1 MIEGSVFDNLL
12 DKVILLEYCVGNN
25 QSYMQITLDTHH
37 FIKFLEEKKHFT
49 HEQAET
55 LVEAAVEY
63 TNTVGKGLATK
74 QDIMALKHDIT
85 VVKKDLIIWFGSFM
99 VTCTGILIAVL
110 PLVIKA

>member
-1 MIEGSVFDNLL
+1 
-12 DKVILLEYCVGNN
+12 
-25 QSYMQITLDTHH
+25 MQITLDTHH

-74 QDIMALKHDIT
+74 QDIDLLKQDIILQ
-85 VVKKDLIIWFGSFM
+85 KKDIIIWLGGIV
-99 VTCTGILIAVL
+99 VTSAVACTGILIAVL

>member
-1 MIEGSVFDNLL
+1 
-12 DKVILLEYCVGNN
+12 
-25 QSYMQITLDTHH
+25 MQITLDTHR

-74 QDIMALKHDIT
+74 QDIILQ
-85 VVKKDLIIWFGSFM
+85 KKDIIIWLGGFM

-110 PLVIKA
+110 PLVIKAWKEVLEI

>member
-1 MIEGSVFDNLL
+1 
-12 DKVILLEYCVGNN
+12 
-25 QSYMQITLDTHH
+25 MQITLDTHH
-37 FIKFLEEKKHFT
+37 FVKFLEEKKHFT

-74 QDIMALKHDIT
+74 QDIALLKQDIALLKQDIMLQ
-85 VVKKDLIIWFGSFM
+85 KKDIIIWLGGIVVASA
-99 VTCTGILIAVL
+99 VACTGILIAVL

>member
-1 MIEGSVFDNLL
+1 
-12 DKVILLEYCVGNN
+12 
-25 QSYMQITLDTHH
+25 MQITLDTHR

-49 HEQAET
+49 HEQAKT

-74 QDIMALKHDIT
+74 QDIDLLKQDIILQ
-85 VVKKDLIIWFGSFM
+85 KKDIIIWLGGIV
-99 VTCTGILIAVL
+99 VTSAVACTGILIAVL

>member
-1 MIEGSVFDNLL
+1 
-12 DKVILLEYCVGNN
+12 
-25 QSYMQITLDTHH
+25 MQITLDTHR

-49 HEQAET
+49 HEQAKT

-74 QDIMALKHDIT
+74 QDIILQ
-85 VVKKDLIIWFGSFM
+85 KKDIIIWLGGIV
-99 VTCTGILIAVL
+99 VTSAVACTGILIAVL

>member
-1 MIEGSVFDNLL
+1 
-12 DKVILLEYCVGNN
+12 
-25 QSYMQITLDTHH
+25 MQITLDTHH
-37 FIKFLEEKKHFT
+37 FVKFLEEKKHFT

-74 QDIMALKHDIT
+74 QDIALLKQDIILQ
-85 VVKKDLIIWFGSFM
+85 KKDIIIWLGGFM
-99 VTCTGILIAVL
+99 ITCTGILIAVL

>member
-1 MIEGSVFDNLL
+1 
-12 DKVILLEYCVGNN
+12 
-25 QSYMQITLDTHH
+25 MQITLDTHH

-74 QDIMALKHDIT
+74 QDIALLKQDIMLQ
-85 VVKKDLIIWFGSFM
+85 KKDIIIWLGGIV
-99 VTCTGILIAVL
+99 VTSTVACTGILIAVL